1 MPGTPTVE
9 PTSLKKARIP
19 RSIPFIIGNEFSERF
34 SFYGMRSI
42 LAIFLVHQFFNPHG
56 LSNLTNEA
64 EAKSNAYTHAF
75 STLVY
80 LTPVLGGILA
90 DWFFGKYRVIL
101 IGSIIYTF
109 GHFVLSIFDQSL
121 PGFIT
126 GMMVIAFAAGAI
138 KSCVSANV
146 GDQFDHSNQHL
157 MSSIYGWFYFSINAG
172 STVSIL
178 LIPVLYKNY
187 GASVA
192 FGVPGILMAL
202 ATVIFYS
209 GNKRYVK
216 VPPTGI
222 RKDNFISINFFVL
235 STYFGNKDK
244 TKTAWQIA
252 ETKYGVQKV
261 DAMKAVWRVM
271 SVFAFIPVF
280 WGMWD
285 MNQSEWALQADKL
298 DLNLGIFGIKLLASQ
313 VQAANAIF
321 LLLMIPV
328 FNYGV
333 YPLVEKMGIKLTSL
347 RKIGAGLFVT
357 ALSFVIIALLQR
369 QVELGMHPSVWWQI
383 FAYLLLSAA
392 EVMVSITG
400 LEYAYTQSPPAMK
413 STMTAIWYLTYSVGT
428 FFTTIINV
436 GRSKGGM
443 FYAFADNEKYFWL
456 FVGIMLFFFVLFLFV
471 SPRITEKAYLVEQHI
486 GDGLDIKGDK
496 TQEIH
501 PDNPIV

>member
-1 MPGTPTVE
+1 MPETLSAPVDSK
-9 PTSLKKARIP
+9 PRYP

-42 LAIFLVHQFFNPHG
+42 LAIFLVERFFNPNHVA
-56 LSNLTNEA
+56 SMTAVA
-64 EAKSNAYTHAF
+64 EANSNAYTHAF

-80 LTPVLGGILA
+80 FTPVLGGILA

-109 GHFVLSIFDQSL
+109 GHFILSMFDHSL
-121 PGFIT
+121 AGFTT
-126 GMMVIAFAAGAI
+126 GMMIIAFSAGAI

-146 GDQFDHSNQHL
+146 GDQFDHTNQSL

-178 LIPVLYKNY
+178 LIPVIYKNA
-187 GASVA
+187 GSAWA

-202 ATVIFYS
+202 ATIIFYS

-216 VPPTGI
+216 APAGGI
-222 RKDNFISINFFVL
+222 KKDNFVSINFNVL
-235 STYFGNKDK
+235 KIFFTKKDPS
-244 TKTAWQIA
+244 KTAWQIA
-252 ETKYGVQKV
+252 EQKYGAEKAG
-261 DAMKAVWRVM
+261 AMKAVWRVIA
-271 SVFAFIPVF
+271 VFAFIPIF

-285 MNQSEWALQADKL
+285 MNQSEWAIQASKL
-298 DLNLGIFGIKLLASQ
+298 DLDLHLFGLKLLASQ
-313 VQAANAIF
+313 VQATNAIF
-321 LLLMIPV
+321 LLLMIPI
-328 FNYGV
+328 FNYGL
-333 YPLVEKMGIKLTSL
+333 YPLVEWMGFKLTPL
-347 RKIGAGLFVT
+347 RKIGTGLLIT
-357 ALSFVIIALLQR
+357 ALSFVIIAVLQTR
-369 QVELGMHPSVWWQI
+369 IQAGAHPSVWWQI
-383 FAYLLLSAA
+383 FAYVLLSAG

-428 FFTTIINV
+428 FFTTLINV
-436 GRSKGGM
+436 NIAHGGL
-443 FYAFADNEKYFWL
+443 FAYFTGDKYFYL

-471 SPRITEKAYLVEQHI
+471 SPHIKERAYLVENI
-486 GDGLDIKGDK
+486 GTGLDIQDDK